1 MSEKKDML
9 GTIVSIEK
17 VKDLG
22 IRPIAPLEG
31 KGGRLG
37 FMQMLGNV
45 FGGTDMDGY
54 KVATDGHTIHILIDN
69 GQSCCES
76 WGYFASE
83 DDLTAF
89 IGAELRE
96 VKLTDTA
103 LHQERVEASGYYGG
117 DDGGGIQFVDFLT
130 SQGTFQI
137 AVYNAHN
144 GYYGHGIVV
153 AMDNDILLNE
163 TL

>member
-1 MSEKKDML
+1 ML
-9 GTIVSIEK
+9 GIIQCAEEIKDFRIKPVSGM
-17 VKDLG
+17 D
-22 IRPIAPLEG
+22 G

-37 FMQMLGNV
+37 FAQMITALG
-45 FGGTDMDGY
+45 GWSAMDGY
-54 KVATDGHTIHILIDN
+54 KVQTDAHTFHVLIDN

-76 WGYFASE
+76 WGYLSSE
-83 DDLTAF
+83 DDLSYF

-103 LHQERVEASGYYGG
+103 LKQQKVEASGYYDG
-117 DDGGGIQFVDFLT
+117 DEGGIQFVDFLT
-130 SQGTFQI
+130 DRGTFQL
-137 AVYNAHN
+137 AVYNSHN

-153 AMDNDILLNE
+153 AKDENILLNE